1 MIDGLV
7 AGGLLF
13 AAGVAGMAT
22 AEFIALVRGHQYTPA
37 EVAEILIAEL
47 EAEACPTPTSPE

>member
-7 AGGLLF
+7 AGGLLCWVI
-13 AAGVAGMAT
+13 AMAIGA

-37 EVAEILIAEL
+37 EVAEILISEL
-47 EAEACPTPTSPE
+47 EAEDDVSGVRS